1 VTSDMAR
8 LSSLEAVLGD
18 AATVTR
24 YPHLTALLFTALLSL
39 SASQA
44 RAAGAGK
51 EVARIS
57 SRILDTLLSALP
69 PVQAVTLLTAAA
81 RTEAGP
87 RLVAALGGLARLVAG
102 LEARHVSQHARELVA
117 ALLRTYDSPESAVRK
132 ASVNCLVTLH
142 SVLGEAELAP
152 HLDTLT
158 GPKRKLLSLYI
169 LRQNQQI

>member
-1 VTSDMAR
+1 M
-8 LSSLEAVLGD
+8 
-18 AATVTR
+18 
-24 YPHLTALLFTALLSL
+24 
-39 SASQA
+39 
-44 RAAGAGK
+44 
-51 EVARIS
+51 
-57 SRILDTLLSALP
+57 
-69 PVQAVTLLTAAA
+69 QAVTLLTAAA

-132 ASVNCLVTLH
+132 ASVNCLVSATLSCVFTRSLTSAQVTLH